1 MVHRVTFTPN
11 QPDHQRAFGFQP
23 PSTRTIPSLMPDR
36 FGPSLIGSLWACAG
50 IVAGS
55 LGPWTSSSALDHS
68 GTDECGVIT
77 LVLALG
83 AVTALITLMVRDV
96 TPEMKNHCTGPL
108 VGIAVLI
115 VAVGNAA
122 SIVRRSTEVA
132 GHTAG
137 PSIGWGLW
145 VVIASAVILCIT
157 SSTVAHMIRFQAA
170 MITRS

>member
-1 MVHRVTFTPN
+1 MVRPVTFTPN
-11 QPDHQRAFGFQP
+11 QPDHQRAFGFQL
-23 PSTRTIPSLMPDR
+23 PSTRAIPSLMPDR

-68 GTDECGVIT
+68 GIDECGVIT
-77 LVLALG
+77 LVLALC
-83 AVTALITLMVRDV
+83 AVTALITLVVRDV
-96 TPEMKNHCTGPL
+96 TPEIKNHCTGPL
-108 VGIAVLI
+108 VGIA
-115 VAVGNAA
+115 A
-122 SIVRRSTEVA
+122 SIVRRSTEFA

>member
-1 MVHRVTFTPN
+1 MVRPVTFTPN

-23 PSTRTIPSLMPDR
+23 PTTRAIPSLMPDR
-36 FGPSLIGSLWACAG
+36 FGPNLVGSLWACAG

-68 GTDECGVIT
+68 GIDECGAIT
-77 LVLALG
+77 LVLAMC
-83 AVTALITLMVRDV
+83 AVTALIAIMVRDV

-122 SIVRRSTEVA
+122 AIVGRSPEV
-132 GHTAG
+132 AG

-145 VVIASAVILCIT
+145 VVIASAVILCVT
-157 SSTVAHMIRFQAA
+157 SSTVAHLIRFQAA

>member
-1 MVHRVTFTPN
+1 MTFTPN

-23 PSTRTIPSLMPDR
+23 PTTRAIPSLMPDR
-36 FGPSLIGSLWACAG
+36 FGPNLVGSLWACAG

-68 GTDECGVIT
+68 GIDECGAIT
-77 LVLALG
+77 LVLAMC
-83 AVTALITLMVRDV
+83 AVTALIAIMVRDV

-122 SIVRRSTEVA
+122 AIVGRSPEV
-132 GHTAG
+132 TW

>member
-1 MVHRVTFTPN
+1 MVRRVTFTPN

-23 PSTRTIPSLMPDR
+23 PTTRAIPSLMPDR
-36 FGPSLIGSLWACAG
+36 FGPNLVGSLWACAG

-68 GTDECGVIT
+68 GIDECG
-77 LVLALG
+77 
-83 AVTALITLMVRDV
+83 AVTLLLAMCAVAALIAIMVRDV

-122 SIVRRSTEVA
+122 TIVGRSTEVA
-132 GHTAG
+132 GPTTG

-145 VVIASAVILCIT
+145 VVIAAAVILCIT